1 MNKTLYLDSL
11 ENIQQVAKEICL
23 LFGERRVF
31 AFNGEM
37 GVGKTTLIKSI
48 CKEMGVIDQVNSPTF
63 SIVNE
68 YETEDGEIIYHFDFY
83 RIKSI
88 EEAQNAGLTDYLYS
102 GNICLMEW
110 ADKIATLLPENCVDI
125 NMEEQNNGRRKITIK
140 PKS

>member
-1 MNKTLYLDSL
+1 MNKFLYLDSL
-11 ENIQQVAKEICL
+11 ENIQQTAKEICL

-68 YETEDGEIIYHFDFY
+68 YETNQGEIIYHFDFY

-88 EEAQNAGLTDYLYS
+88 EEVQNAGITDYLYS

-110 ADKIATLLPENCVDI
+110 ADKIAPLLPENYVDI
-125 NMEEQNNGRRKITIK
+125 DMEEQDKGRRKITIK
-140 PKS
+140 S